1 MTDVVVRDQLAVVVP
16 VFDEASGIGPTLEAL
31 AAQQDADF
39 DAVFVDNG
47 SRDGSA
53 EVIRAFAVERGFDRW
68 RVVDEPQKGTG
79 AAADTGMRSA
89 IAAGATLLAR
99 TDADCLPRAD
109 WTASVRRALTPR
121 ERGGRGLGLVGGEL
135 VPRRDEGLGW
145 PTRAG
150 LRGAVHLAEAF
161 GRIRPGNRGDGYLGP
176 YLMAAGCNVGI
187 TAELY
192 LAAGGFPRTRIEELH
207 EDRALV
213 NAVRRLTRDY
223 ARRSDVVVYGSSR
236 RVQAWG
242 LANTLLWYKDHA
254 YRPAVVDIR
263 DPRAVVREPRA
274 GQGRAKPAASASTPA
289 AGPAS
294 DERTALAR
302 TMRHERRVIRAAHP
316 LAFPAV
322 SAIPGAVRRV
332 PGLGVVV
339 KDAELLRAV
348 LLDTASFSKNGPGAP
363 SELWTPVLGPSV
375 LLNME
380 GAEHRELRRKLAPLF
395 APAFV
400 NELVSEALG
409 PSSAAL
415 AASLARGERVDLV
428 AHARRCASSVI
439 SRLVGLD
446 EEVVDD
452 ELFARV
458 SAVTG
463 FVTLA
468 RPRLTPRQ
476 LEVARGILGELGAH
490 AARAYAGDESTVPGR
505 MRALGLDEREALGAV
520 GAFVLTGTETLVS
533 FVPRLAAL
541 LVDSGW
547 HARIAADRSL
557 VDAAVA
563 EALRVTTP
571 SPVMLRS
578 VVRDTT
584 IGGLAVRRG
593 ERVILG
599 TYWANGGLGDFAPLA
614 NPAASLKQLWFGA
627 GAHFCLGA
635 PLAMAQVHATL
646 APLLESPA
654 LRVVERAVARGVL
667 IPSYARLV
675 VDGGVR

>member
-1 MTDVVVRDQLAVVVP
+1 MTDVLTRDRLAVVVP
-16 VFDEASGIGPTLEAL
+16 VFDEAAGIMPTLEAL

-39 DAVFVDNG
+39 DVVFVDNG

-53 EVIRAFAVERGFDRW
+53 EVIRAFATARGLGRW
-68 RVVDEPQKGTG
+68 RVVDEGQKGTG
-79 AAADTGMRSA
+79 AAADTGMRAA

-109 WTASVRRALTPR
+109 WTARVRRALTPR
-121 ERGGRGLGLVGGEL
+121 DRGGLGLRLVGGEL

-145 PTRAG
+145 PTRAA

-223 ARRSDVVVYGSSR
+223 ARRGDVVVYGSSR

-263 DPRAVVREPRA
+263 DPGVVVREP
-274 GQGRAKPAASASTPA
+274 GVP
-289 AGPAS
+289 
-294 DERTALAR
+294 RTARA
-302 TMRHERRVIRAAHP
+302 MRNERRVIRAAHP
-316 LAFPAV
+316 VAFRAV
-322 SAIPGAVRRV
+322 SAIPGRVRRV

-348 LLDTASFSKNGPGAP
+348 LLDTTSFSKNGPGAP

-400 NELVSEALG
+400 DVLVAESLG
-409 PSSAAL
+409 PSSEAL
-415 AASLARGERVDLV
+415 ARSLARGERVDLV
-428 AHARRCASSVI
+428 AHARRSASSVI

-476 LEVARGILGELGAH
+476 LEVARGILGDLGAH

-547 HARIAADRSL
+547 HARIAADRAL
-557 VDAAVA
+557 VDAAVT

-578 VVRDTT
+578 VVRDAS
-584 IGGLAVRRG
+584 IGDLAVHRG

-599 TYWANGGLGDFAPLA
+599 TYWANGAAGDFDPRA

-646 APLLESPA
+646 APLLEAPG
-654 LRVVERAVARGVL
+654 LRVVERRAARGVL

-675 VDGGVR
+675 VDGGAR